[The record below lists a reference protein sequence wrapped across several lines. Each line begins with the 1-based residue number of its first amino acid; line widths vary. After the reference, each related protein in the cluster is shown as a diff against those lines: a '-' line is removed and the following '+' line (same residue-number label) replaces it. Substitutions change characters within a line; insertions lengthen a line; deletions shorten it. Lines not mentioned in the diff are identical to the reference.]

1 MPILI
6 DGWNFIRDES
16 SSIQDIESESLESAK
31 LLIGYL
37 AEFQKTHSDP
47 IVVVFDSSN
56 EFLGIEYKNSAKLSI
71 VPASDADDYIKRY
84 IRKVPERQRRNVRV
98 VSSDN
103 DIYYYAK
110 SYYAVPV
117 RCGEFWSKLLG
128 TVRP

>member
-16 SSIQDIESESLESAK
+16 SSIQDVESEALESAK
-31 LLIGYL
+31 LLIDYL
-37 AEFQKTHSDP
+37 AQFQKTHSDP
-47 IVVVFDSSN
+47 IMVVFDSSN
-56 EFLGIEYKNSAKLSI
+56 KFLGIGYKNSPELSV

-84 IRKVPERQRRNVRV
+84 ISKVPERQRRNVRV

-110 SYYAVPV
+110 SYYAIPV
-117 RCGEFWSKLLG
+117 KCKEFWDKLKKCI
-128 TVRP
+128 

>member
-16 SSIQDIESESLESAK
+16 SSIQDVESEALESAK
-31 LLIGYL
+31 LLIDYL
-37 AEFQKTHSDP
+37 AKFQKTHSDP

-56 EFLGIEYKNSAKLSI
+56 EFLGIGYKNSPELSV

-84 IRKVPERQRRNVRV
+84 ISKVPERQRRNVRV

-103 DIYYYAK
+103 DVYYYAK
-110 SYYAVPV
+110 SYYAIPV
-117 RCGEFWSKLLG
+117 KCKEFWDKLKKCI
-128 TVRP
+128 

>member
-16 SSIQDIESESLESAK
+16 SSIQDVESEALESAK

-37 AEFQKTHSDP
+37 AQFQKTHSDP

-56 EFLGIEYKNSAKLSI
+56 EFLGIGYKNSPELSV

-84 IRKVPERQRRNVRV
+84 ISKVPERQRRNVRV

-110 SYYAVPV
+110 SYYAIPV
-117 RCGEFWSKLLG
+117 KCKEFWDKLKKCI
-128 TVRP
+128 

>member
-16 SSIQDIESESLESAK
+16 SSIQDVESEALESAK
-31 LLIGYL
+31 LLIDYL
-37 AEFQKTHSDP
+37 AQFQKTHSDP

-56 EFLGIEYKNSAKLSI
+56 EFLGIGYKNSPELSV

-84 IRKVPERQRRNVRV
+84 ISKVPERQRRNVRV

-110 SYYAVPV
+110 SYYAIPV
-117 RCGEFWSKLLG
+117 KCKEFWDKLKKCI
-128 TVRP
+128 

>member
-16 SSIQDIESESLESAK
+16 SSIQDVESEALESAK
-31 LLIGYL
+31 LLIDYL
-37 AEFQKTHSDP
+37 AQFQKTHSDP

-56 EFLGIEYKNSAKLSI
+56 EFLGIGYKNSPELSV

-84 IRKVPERQRRNVRV
+84 ISKVPERQRRNVRV

-103 DIYYYAK
+103 DVYYYAK
-110 SYYAVPV
+110 SYYAIPV
-117 RCGEFWSKLLG
+117 KCKEFWDKLKKCI
-128 TVRP
+128 